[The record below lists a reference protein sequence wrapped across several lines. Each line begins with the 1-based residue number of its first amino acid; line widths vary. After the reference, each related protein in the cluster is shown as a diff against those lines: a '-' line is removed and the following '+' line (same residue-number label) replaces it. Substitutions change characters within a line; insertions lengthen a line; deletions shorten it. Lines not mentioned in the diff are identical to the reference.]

1 MASKMNRVIGT
12 HEIGIYFVEELFD
25 AQDSLE
31 NEVIFA
37 SPAMQLEQVL
47 FIIPGNSV
55 ETYELD
61 SAPYVQSWSAAE
73 QVVHGVPPSH
83 LTTQVSEERGNR
95 DEETRNRK
103 HAEAPRSSRLTVS
116 CAHDKYRTA
125 ES

>member
-1 MASKMNRVIGT
+1 MASKMNCDIGT

-31 NEVIFA
+31 DEVIFA
-37 SPAMQLEQVL
+37 SPAVQLEQKL
-47 FIIPGNSV
+47 IIPGISVAV

-61 SAPYVQSWSAAE
+61 SAPYVQSWSPVE

-83 LTTQVSEERGNR
+83 LTTQVSEERGNK
-95 DEETRNRK
+95 K

-116 CAHDKYRTA
+116 CARDRYRTA
-125 ES
+125 NS

>member
-1 MASKMNRVIGT
+1 MASKMNRDICT

-31 NEVIFA
+31 DEVIFA

-47 FIIPGNSV
+47 FIIPGNLV

-61 SAPYVQSWSAAE
+61 SAPYVQSWSAVE

-95 DEETRNRK
+95 K

-116 CAHDKYRTA
+116 CARDRYRTA